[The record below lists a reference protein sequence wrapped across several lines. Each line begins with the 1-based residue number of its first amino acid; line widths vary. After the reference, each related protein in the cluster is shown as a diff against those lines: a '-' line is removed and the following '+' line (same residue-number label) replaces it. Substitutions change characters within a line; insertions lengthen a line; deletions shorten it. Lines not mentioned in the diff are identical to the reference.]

1 MSIIKGLS
9 VYAGLKDYSFAD
21 NLIYLKEAKEAG
33 IDFFFSSCHIQEA
46 KLNDDFYT
54 ILKYC
59 TEIGMQLVVDVNKTA
74 YDTIKEFKDFIVF
87 RLDYGFTI
95 EEVVELS
102 NSYDLIE
109 LNASCLT
116 KDYLERLKAL
126 NANFSH
132 IRVSYNFYPKR
143 YTGFDIY
150 KILELNNLYK
160 EYGLQILA
168 YLPSNSGKRP
178 PLYDGL
184 PSVERHRYL
193 DLKTACYELI
203 AVGCDGLCI
212 GDAYASSEDIN
223 TLVNISSTYFE
234 LPIVLFDNLNNEIDI
249 IKSDHRLRIDESC
262 YMKRSS
268 SKRGEEVFPLNTISL
283 IKPYMVTID
292 NINYQRYKGEL
303 GIAVKEME
311 NDGKVNV
318 VGYILE
324 SAHTL
329 VDLIKPS
336 SKIKFNIIKYIN
348 FNKE

>member
-1 MSIIKGLS
+1 MSLLKGLS
-9 VYAGLKDYSFAD
+9 VYTGLKDYSLTE
-21 NLIYLKEAKEAG
+21 NLNYLRVAKELG
-33 IDFFFSSCHIQEA
+33 IDFFFTSCHIQEA
-46 KLNDDFYT
+46 KLNEDFFS

-59 TEIGMQLVVDVNKTA
+59 KEIGMQLVVDVNKTA
-74 YDTIKEFKDFIVF
+74 YETIKEYHDFIVF

-102 NSYDLIE
+102 NHYDLIE

-116 KDYLERLKAL
+116 KDYLNKLKAL

-150 KILELNNLYK
+150 KVLELNQLYK

-193 DLKTACYELI
+193 DLKTASYELV
-203 AVGCDGLCI
+203 AVGCDGICI
-212 GDAYASSEDIN
+212 GDAYVSSEDIN
-223 TLVNISSTYFE
+223 TLVNISSSYYE
-234 LPIVLFDNLNNEIDI
+234 LPIILYDNLNNELEI
-249 IKSDHRLRIDESC
+249 INSEHRLRIDESP

-268 SKRGEEVFPLNTISL
+268 SKRGVEVLPINTL
-283 IKPYMVTID
+283 EVIKPYMVTID
-292 NINYQRYKGEL
+292 NVNYQRYKGEL
-303 GIAVKEME
+303 AIATLEMI

-318 VGYILE
+318 VGFIKE

-336 SKIKFNIIKYIN
+336 SKIRFNIEKYVN
-348 FNKE
+348 FPK